1 MVLGPMEDEGLVLAL
16 LLVDVAVLLRDASGL
31 VLFEGLVRHGRA
43 GAIVPVSDVYGGIQ
57 D

>member
-31 VLFEGLVRHGRA
+31 VLFECLVGHGRA
-43 GAIVPVSDVYGGIQ
+43 GTVVPVSDVYGGIQ